1 MLTDLIMLGVAVA
14 QELHQVT
21 YEWKGGGFDPWPLQ
35 SACQISLGKTLT
47 RSYCPMHPSERECER
62 V

>member
-1 MLTDLIMLGVAVA
+1 MLGVAVA
-14 QELHQVT
+14 QLHQVT
-21 YEWKGGGFDPWPLQ
+21 YEWKGGGFDPWLLQ

-47 RSYCPMHPSERECER
+47 RSYSLVHPSERERER

>member
-21 YEWKGGGFDPWPLQ
+21 YEWKGGGFDP
-35 SACQISLGKTLT
+35 
-47 RSYCPMHPSERECER
+47 
-62 V
+62 